1 MTVGAI
7 TVGVTDEMNDSVH
20 SLLPPKQGYYEWKN
34 SQHQSVK
41 SDKQTLVRSES
52 HVSDDKDTL

>member
-1 MTVGAI
+1 MTI
-7 TVGVTDEMNDSVH
+7 GVTDEMNDSVH

-34 SQHQSVK
+34 SHHQSIK